1 MNILES
7 CTTENPNAVVEECA
21 RFIIDS
27 PANPFIFSNISTEGK
42 QYTLTFWTRSDL
54 PGRMTAAGI
63 DVDVNENWEKHSFT
77 YTASGTS
84 LFLCFHT
91 AATYHIYHA
100 KLELGNVSTD
110 WSPAPEDADDNISTV
125 DQDLQVLR
133 ESVSQL
139 SVDADGIQTSVSKV
153 EESLNSVTGEL
164 EKTKEEIAQANLS
177 ADKLTVE
184 IRKITDDGVEKVT
197 NTTGTFDEKGLTVDN
212 SDSPTKTAITPDGM
226 IVYRK
231 AGAAEESVLT
241 ATSDGV
247 DATNL
252 HAKTYLIL
260 GGRSRFEN
268 YETDRTGCFWIGE
281 N

>member
-7 CTTENPNAVVEECA
+7 CTTENPDAVAGECA

-27 PANPFIFSNISTEGK
+27 PANPFILSNISTEGK
-42 QYTLTFWTRSDL
+42 QYVLTFWIRSDL

-77 YTASGTS
+77 FTASGTS
-84 LFLCFHT
+84 LIFCFHT
-91 AATYHIYHA
+91 AATYDIYHA

-110 WSPAPEDADDNISTV
+110 WSPAPEDADDNISAV

-153 EESLNSVTGEL
+153 EESLNGVTGEL
-164 EKTKEEIAQANLS
+164 EKTREEIAQVNLS
-177 ADKLTVE
+177 AEKLTVE

-212 SDSPTKTAITPDGM
+212 ADSPTKTAITPDGM

-241 ATSDGV
+241 ANGDGV

-252 HAKTYLIL
+252 HAKTYLIV
-260 GGRSRFEN
+260 GDRSRFEN
-268 YETDRTGCFWIGE
+268 YGSDRTGCFWIGGD
-281 N
+281 